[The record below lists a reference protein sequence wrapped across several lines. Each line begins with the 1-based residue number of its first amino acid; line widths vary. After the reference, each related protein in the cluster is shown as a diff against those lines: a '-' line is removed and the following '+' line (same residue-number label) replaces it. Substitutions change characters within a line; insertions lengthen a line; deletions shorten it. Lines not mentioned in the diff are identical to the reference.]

1 MKDLTREMVRVLRI
15 AERDGAVV
23 AGTGAH
29 AGHVER
35 VNASTVRA
43 LLHRGLLSHIYG
55 SEGNVGGRLTQAGG
69 EALAQAKKTAA
80 QLDAEIAEA
89 LAKEKR

>member
-1 MKDLTREMVRVLRI
+1 MKVLTSEMVRVLRV
-15 AERDGAVV
+15 ADRDGAVA

-29 AGHVER
+29 AGHVES

-43 LLHRGLLSHIYG
+43 LLRRGLLSHVYG
-55 SEGNVGGRLTQAGG
+55 SEGHVGGRLTQAGS

-89 LAKEKR
+89 LAKEKP

>member
-1 MKDLTREMVRVLRI
+1 MKVLTSEMVRVLRI
-15 AERDGAVV
+15 AERDGAVA

-43 LLHRGLLSHIYG
+43 LLRRGLLSHSYG
-55 SEGNVGGRLTQAGG
+55 SEGNVGGRLTQAGS
-69 EALAQAKKTAA
+69 ALAQAKKTAA

-89 LAKEKR
+89 LAKEKP